1 MRPLSAT
8 DCISPAIA
16 RTKLIL
22 FSPFRMG
29 RTWKLC
35 ATAYL
40 CRLGTMVYPFP
51 LFLLAFIPLAR
62 SSGSSIALTALI
74 VGVLFATALYFYLF
88 HLCSRLQF
96 AFFDILVNRGAF
108 VAPAWHKYGPPS
120 RRWTAIKI
128 LLGIIVAFA
137 CAAPFVAYIHHIIPL
152 FQSMQSMGPGQQP
165 PAQIFAAFFAGYGII
180 LLVFGSFFLVS
191 SLLADFILPSLAL
204 ENTSLAEGFRRM
216 FALIRQEP
224 GEFALYTVLKVGLAL
239 AAVVGAT
246 IVWEIAFFL
255 CTLLIG
261 VVVFL
266 IGLLLHMIGVPKLI
280 LVVLGVLLAIAWYI
294 FSIFYAMLLALG
306 PMYTFLD
313 AYALYFLGG
322 RYPLL
327 GNLLEP
333 PAPDIASVPP
343 ILDLPTIPSPGE
355 L

>member
-1 MRPLSAT
+1 MRPLSST
-8 DCISPAIA
+8 DCISPAIV

-35 ATAYL
+35 ATSYL
-40 CRLGTMVYPFP
+40 CRMGTMVYPFP
-51 LFLLAFIPLAR
+51 LILLAFIPLAR
-62 SSGSSIALTALI
+62 SSCSSIAVAALLA
-74 VGVLFATALYFYLF
+74 GVLFATALYFYLF

-96 AFFDILVNRGAF
+96 AFFDILVNRGEF
-108 VAPAWHKYGPPS
+108 VAPAWRKYGPPS
-120 RRWTAIKI
+120 RRWTAVKI
-128 LLGIIVAFA
+128 LLGIVVTFA
-137 CAAPFVAYIHHIIPL
+137 SAAPVAAYIHHVIPL
-152 FQSMQSMGPGQQP
+152 FQSMQAMGPGQQP
-165 PAQIFAAFFAGYGII
+165 SPQIFAAFFAGYGII

-204 ENTSLAEGFRRM
+204 ENTSMAESFRRM

-224 GEFALYTVLKVGLAL
+224 GEFALYTVLKVGLAI

-266 IGLLLHMIGVPKLI
+266 IGFLLHLIGVPKLI
-280 LVVLGVLLAIAWYI
+280 LMVLGIALAIGWYI
-294 FSIFYAMLLALG
+294 FSLFYAMLLALG

-333 PAPDIASVPP
+333 TAPDTASTPFVPF
-343 ILDLPTIPSPGE
+343 LPTTPSPGE